1 MPDDLKQ
8 NSTEK
13 NEGVD
18 LERLRKSAAELKTA
32 QQAMAPKTE
41 GAGFLG
47 AAYMLNVAIEFAVIL
62 AVPLIAAALLGRWL
76 AAKYHTQTYSLLL
89 ILGALLFSGIG
100 IALDIKK
107 LSKRIKKS

>member
-1 MPDDLKQ
+1 MPNDLKQ
-8 NSTEK
+8 NNAEK

-18 LERLRKSAAELKTA
+18 LERLRKNEADLKAA

-41 GAGFLG
+41 GSSFMG

-62 AVPLIAAALLGRWL
+62 AVPLIVAALVGRWL

-89 ILGALLFSGIG
+89 PFAALLFSGIG